1 MKLARWLASFL
12 SLREFRKMNQHKK
25 IEVVAIVGPTASGK
39 TALSIRFAKKFNGE
53 IINGD
58 SMQVYKGLDIGTAK
72 ITEEEMEGIPHHLLS
87 IKEPTDSFSVA
98 EYQKLVREKIREVQ
112 AKGKLPIIVGGTG
125 LYVQAVLYDFQF
137 TDESVPE
144 KVRRKY
150 YEELEKVGPDAM
162 HARLAELDPETAKT
176 IHPNNTRRVIRALEM
191 IELHGVSKASE
202 EHQRGNVPM
211 YEHLIIGMNMDREL
225 LYERIN
231 LRVDKM
237 IEQGLLYEVRGL
249 WEKGIRGVQSVQ
261 AIGYKELYQYLDG
274 EISLE
279 AAVELLKQNTRRYAK
294 RQLTYFRNK
303 MDVQWIGNDWD
314 KVMEYAPLLDFQSAQ

>member
-1 MKLARWLASFL
+1 MTEQK
-12 SLREFRKMNQHKK
+12 E

-39 TALSIRFAKKFNGE
+39 TALSIKFAKAFNGE

-87 IKEPTDSFSVA
+87 FKEPTESFSVA
-98 EYQKLVREKIREVQ
+98 EYQKLVREKIREIQ

-137 TDESVPE
+137 TEQSVSE
-144 KVRRKY
+144 EARKKY
-150 YEELEKVGPDAM
+150 YEELEQIGPALM
-162 HARLAELDPETAKT
+162 HERLAKLDPETAKQ

-191 IELHGVSKASE
+191 IELHGVSKAE
-202 EHQRGNVPM
+202 KQHQRGNIPM
-211 YEHLIIGMNMDREL
+211 YRHLIIGIDMDRDV
-225 LYERIN
+225 LYKRIN
-231 LRVDKM
+231 LRVDQM
-237 IEQGLLYEVRGL
+237 MEQGLLEEVRSL
-249 WEKGIRGVQSVQ
+249 WEQGIRNVQSVQ
-261 AIGYKELYQYLDG
+261 AIGYKELYQYFDG

-279 AAVELLKQNTRRYAK
+279 EAIEQLKQNTRRYAK

-303 MDVQWIGNDWD
+303 IDVQWIGNDWE
-314 KVMEYAPLLDFQSAQ
+314 KIERYAPYFLFQK